1 MKMQLVNFEEQ
12 LVEEREDAIVDIA
25 HAISEVNETFRDLAA
40 IVEEQGKNIDMI
52 DNNTTSAQANTADGV
67 DQLTQAE
74 KHQKGYRKWIVIML
88 LLIILGGGGIA
99 AAIIIQE
106 KNKGK

>member
-1 MKMQLVNFEEQ
+1 MQLVNFEEQ

-40 IVEEQGKNIDMI
+40 IVEEQGKNIDTI
-52 DNNTTSAQANTADGV
+52 DNNTTAAQANTADGV

-74 KHQKGYRKWIVIML
+74 KHQKGYRKWIIVML
-88 LLIILGGGGIA
+88 LLIILGAGGTGVGVWLKS
-99 AAIIIQE
+99 E
-106 KNKGK
+106 GKI